1 MKKYLYLACICL
13 LSWPAGAQTSF
24 QEALPLL
31 QKTNRTP
38 EQTQQVLTLF
48 RTAQDP
54 NLVFA
59 AGASLVKNPPTKT
72 SEPALLSQLMRT
84 DDPLRSAF
92 AAIILTSM
100 GSVYEELSP
109 LLQEVVQSADPAL
122 RAYGAG
128 AYGLLNPA
136 DQTHTTD
143 IVRLY
148 IFDRNFAQRALNL
161 MTKDAKE
168 QFNILKKA
176 AASPDEQVRS
186 AAAAWLGT
194 LHTQDA
200 VKQLLKMAKSEKSAN
215 VQTQIA
221 TALAA
226 NTDLSLEGTI
236 KGLNTPHQ
244 KPTAATYAL
253 ALGFMTGNSV
263 GALKETLL
271 SGKVNERIN
280 ALRACAYMA
289 GVLSNPDAFA
299 YTSDRTFDIHLLKG
313 LIPQI
318 SALANNGSA
327 DEQLYAQN
335 ALSQI
340 EKLL

>member
-1 MKKYLYLACICL
+1 MSL
-13 LSWPAGAQTSF
+13 PAGAQNALE
-24 QEALPLL
+24 EALPLL
-31 QKTNRTP
+31 QKATRTP

-59 AGASLVKNPPTKT
+59 AGASLVRVPPAQLH
-72 SEPALLSQLMRT
+72 EPALLSQLMRT

-109 LLQEVVQSADPAL
+109 LLKEVVQSADPAL

-128 AYGLLNPA
+128 AYGLLNPT
-136 DQTHTTD
+136 DQTHLTD

-161 MTKDAKE
+161 MTQNPQE
-168 QFNILKKA
+168 QLTILKKA
-176 AASPDEQVRS
+176 AASPDEQVRA

-194 LHTQDA
+194 LHSPEA
-200 VKQLLKMAKSEKSAN
+200 VKQLLKMAKREASTKA
-215 VQTQIA
+215 QTQLA
-221 TALAA
+221 MALAA
-226 NTDLSLEGTI
+226 NTDLSLEGSV
-236 KGLNTPHQ
+236 KGLNTNYK
-244 KPTAATYAL
+244 KPASATYAL

-271 SGKVNERIN
+271 SGKVNQRIN

-289 GVLSNPDAFA
+289 GVLANPDAFA